1 MRRTLILAGLAAA
14 LALVAIWLGGGT
26 DRLGLWAQSAQRGFQ
41 DQMALGLRA
50 LRAGE
55 PGALAAFWGLCFAYG
70 FVHAV
75 GPGHGKFLLGAYG
88 AGKAVALRQMIGIG
102 FLASLAQGASA
113 IALVYGGV
121 LIFNASREALQI
133 AGDIWLERASLIAI
147 ALIGLW
153 LVARASRKLMRQ
165 AVPAAA
171 LLAEGPPVSHVC
183 EDCGHRHGPSLH
195 EVEHLTNWREAAMLI
210 GAIAIRPCTG
220 ALFVLILT
228 WRMGLVWQGIAA
240 VLAMALG
247 TAAVTIAVAAMAVL
261 AREGAVGWA
270 GRLPAA
276 RWLMPGLEA
285 LAGIFI
291 LMVAL
296 NMLKII

>member
-1 MRRTLILAGLAAA
+1 MRRTLMLVALAAA
-14 LALVAIWLGGGT
+14 LTFVVIWLGGGM
-26 DRLGLWAQSAQRGFQ
+26 DRLGIWAQTAQRGFQ
-41 DQMALGLRA
+41 NQMALGLRA
-50 LRAGE
+50 LRTGE

-88 AGKAVALRQMIGIG
+88 AGKDVALRQMIGIG

-113 IALVYGGV
+113 VALVYGGV

-133 AGDIWLERASLIAI
+133 AGDVWLERASLIAI

-153 LVARASRKLMRQ
+153 LVGRALRKLMVQ
-165 AVPAAA
+165 TVAAPM
-171 LLAEGPPVSHVC
+171 LAAGPVAQGVC
-183 EDCGHRHGPSLH
+183 EDCGHRHGPELH
-195 EVEHLTNWREAAMLI
+195 EIEHLTSWRDAAMLI

-228 WRMGLVWQGIAA
+228 WRMDLIWQGIAA

-247 TAAVTIAVAAMAVL
+247 TAAVTVAVAGTAVL
-261 AREGAVGWA
+261 AREGAMTWA
-270 GRLPAA
+270 SKLPSA
-276 RWLMPGLEA
+276 RWVMPGLEA